1 MANAFDHV
9 CPKCGDA
16 DHIDVAA
23 TVWVRLTENG
33 SDLDLSAQGD
43 TEFTP
48 RSLAVCQT
56 CDFSGRLAEFD
67 ALEGEEG
74 GAA

>member
-9 CPKCGDA
+9 CPNCGDA

-43 TEFTP
+43 TEFTSQ
-48 RSLAVCQT
+48 SLAVCQT
-56 CDFSGRLAEFD
+56 CDFSGKLGVFD
-67 ALEGEEG
+67 APKIEEG
-74 GAA
+74 ADA

>member
-23 TVWVRLTENG
+23 TIWLRLTEDGTDSEGAENG
-33 SDLDLSAQGD
+33 DH
-43 TEFTP
+43 EFTP
-48 RSLAVCQT
+48 DSLAVCQACEFT
-56 CDFSGRLAEFD
+56 GKLGEFD
-67 ALEGEEG
+67 VPEA
-74 GAA
+74 GAARD